1 MILLI
6 DNYDSFSYNVF
17 HLIGSV
23 EKDIRVMRN
32 DALSI
37 SDIQDMQPDAIVLS
51 PGPKRPED
59 AGICMDVIRNF
70 YTSIL
75 ILGICLGYQAICES
89 FGATVTYAK
98 TLMHG
103 KQDQMILDKK
113 DPIFAGLR
121 DFPAARYHS
130 LSVRENTLPD
140 CLEKLAHSSDGE
152 IMAIRHKYYPVYGF
166 QFHPESV
173 MTPCG
178 KQLIQ
183 NFKTIIEGENNHD

>member
-17 HLIGSV
+17 QLIGSV

-70 YTSIL
+70 YTS
-75 ILGICLGYQAICES
+75 C
-89 FGATVTYAK
+89 
-98 TLMHG
+98 
-103 KQDQMILDKK
+103 
-113 DPIFAGLR
+113 
-121 DFPAARYHS
+121 
-130 LSVRENTLPD
+130 
-140 CLEKLAHSSDGE
+140 
-152 IMAIRHKYYPVYGF
+152 
-166 QFHPESV
+166 
-173 MTPCG
+173 
-178 KQLIQ
+178 
-183 NFKTIIEGENNHD
+183 

>member
-17 HLIGSV
+17 QLIGSV

-70 YTSIL
+70 YTSIP
-75 ILGICLGYQAICES
+75 ILGICLGHQAICES

-152 IMAIRHKYYPVYGF
+152 IMTIRHKYYPVYGF